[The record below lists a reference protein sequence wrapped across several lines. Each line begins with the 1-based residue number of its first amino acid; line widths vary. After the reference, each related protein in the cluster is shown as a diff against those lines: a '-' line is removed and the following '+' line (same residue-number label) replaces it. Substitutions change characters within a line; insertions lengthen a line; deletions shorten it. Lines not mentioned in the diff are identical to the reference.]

1 MVVHLIRRVKRKR
14 TEIAAVM
21 TDWSLPNVEIEVRV
35 KKRARRISAP
45 LCPKGTSLLNDK
57 LNSLR
62 MGVQTIGRVYGDRIG
77 SRKSSGLKCFYGS
90 ARFC

>member
-35 KKRARRISAP
+35 KKKGAEDIRALACWNASISGHADQRARESW
-45 LCPKGTSLLNDK
+45 SLFFPAN
-57 LNSLR
+57 
-62 MGVQTIGRVYGDRIG
+62 Y
-77 SRKSSGLKCFYGS
+77 
-90 ARFC
+90 